1 MKNNTEV
8 QVIIT
13 MDNVDHADALIKALN
28 SFFSIS
34 DAGGDSYLIHSDD
47 WGEGSYASPNTDISN
62 CGLIGHDVRKP
73 KSIRLMPVD
82 EPIEMQV
89 GKVEIEYQSYYVWRK
104 QGGMFITPHS
114 SLESAK
120 AEAERLAIK
129 HNDEVLVLAVLGAVA
144 PVTPQVA
151 FKSLEKV
158 YPSLKPMSSLYQE
171 EWSANEE

>member
-34 DAGGDSYLIHSDD
+34 DAGGDSYLVHSED
-47 WGEGSYASPNTDISN
+47 WNCAIPNTDISS
-62 CGLIGHDVRKP
+62 CGFIGHDVRKP
-73 KSIRLMPVD
+73 KSIRLMPAD

-104 QGGMFITPHS
+104 QGGTFSTPHT

-120 AEAERLAIK
+120 TEATRLAIK
-129 HNDEVLVLAVLGAVA
+129 HNDEVFILATIGSVA

-151 FKSLEKV
+151 FKSLEKGFV
-158 YPSLKPMSSLYQE
+158 EKLFEECKRSSYDD
-171 EWSANEE
+171 